1 MEEKKKLNRPISVIY
16 ADAKQAITR
25 QVGNTMAAY
34 GLPIFMAEGILSGVL
49 AEIRANAANELA
61 DDTARYEEELKAHYE
76 KLFYYDNKQK
86 GEVDFLV
93 DDSSTMSVL
102 PIEVKSGKDYTVHSA
117 LDNLM
122 TNQDYHIVS
131 SIVLSNERE
140 IKTKGN
146 ILYLPIYHVMFLENK
161 VPEKENLYF

>member
-1 MEEKKKLNRPISVIY
+1 MEEKKKPNRPISVIY

-76 KLFYYDNKQK
+76 AEMKEKQ
-86 GEVDFLV
+86 EAF
-93 DDSSTMSVL
+93 
-102 PIEVKSGKDYTVHSA
+102 
-117 LDNLM
+117 
-122 TNQDYHIVS
+122 
-131 SIVLSNERE
+131 
-140 IKTKGN
+140 
-146 ILYLPIYHVMFLENK
+146 
-161 VPEKENLYF
+161 EKEKEDLITLFENPDLPGTTPEGNLSQIWEESRNRIRKKKRSLRKSSSEERL

>member
-1 MEEKKKLNRPISVIY
+1 MNDVGMLTSQLYHYNIQPILNDIASINLGSV
-16 ADAKQAITR
+16 
-25 QVGNTMAAY
+25 
-34 GLPIFMAEGILSGVL
+34 
-49 AEIRANAANELA
+49 
-61 DDTARYEEELKAHYE
+61 YESAVAQELKAHYE

-93 DDSSTMSVL
+93 DDSGTMSVL
-102 PIEVKSGKDYTVHSA
+102 PIEVKAGKDYTVHSA

-122 TNQDYHIVS
+122 SIQDYHIVS

-146 ILYLPIYHVMFLENK
+146 ILYLPIYYVMFLENK
-161 VPEKENLYF
+161 VPEEENLYF